1 MEQNT
6 IEEIGGMKV
15 FSNPEDLA
23 ASMNSASE
31 TTTEAPVEQQEAV
44 VEQPVEQPI
53 TEEPPVQESAPVV
66 EETVQPQAETVETEQ
81 HTEPEYSEQ
90 DIESAVFSFLSDKLG
105 RNVASLDDLS
115 ATQQAEAKALDERV
129 EAIAKFVE
137 ETGRA
142 PEDWFRY
149 QSLNPEGM
157 DDMTAI
163 RIEMANEYPNLSYD
177 ELNLLVSSK
186 YKLDPDTYTE
196 EEVTLSKLQ
205 LKMDGDKAKKGIE
218 NIRGSYSA
226 PAPKEQSASEPES
239 IIDESWIS
247 EMSKE
252 VDALTGL
259 EFDLGDEK
267 TFEFGLDDQYKSQ
280 LKNRNARLD
289 EFFDPYVGE
298 DGSWDYDLLSSH
310 MAVIDNIDRIV
321 KSAYTRGLGDGQKT
335 LVDTAANVST
345 ETPQQGN
352 QNQQT
357 NPLADQLKNILGS
370 QSNRLTFKI

>member
-1 MEQNT
+1 
-6 IEEIGGMKV
+6 MKV

-31 TTTEAPVEQQEAV
+31 ITTEAPVEQQEAV
-44 VEQPVEQPI
+44 VEQPVEQTI